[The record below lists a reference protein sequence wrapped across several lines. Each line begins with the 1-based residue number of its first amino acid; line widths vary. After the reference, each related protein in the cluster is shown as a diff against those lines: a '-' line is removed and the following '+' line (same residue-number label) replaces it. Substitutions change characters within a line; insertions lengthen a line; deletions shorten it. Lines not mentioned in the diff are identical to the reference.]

1 MAKKKKRDIRELAKK
16 EIRED
21 QIESGYF
28 DGRFVERS
36 EKSKKA
42 YSRKKKH
49 KGDNPED

>member
-36 EKSKKA
+36 EKPKKA
-42 YSRKKKH
+42 YKRNKKH
-49 KGDNPED
+49 KGKDLED